1 VGLAPIDGQRGHVP
15 CEDGNAIGICRLRV
29 ETHHG
34 GSGGERMIRVEREE
48 NRRVALD
55 RAFLEDPRLSL
66 RSKGLLAC
74 LLSRS
79 DQETFDVERIAASFG
94 ERTVDVVRALRQLE
108 SAGYYTRTG
117 EVGEDVLLE
126 TGTLR
131 EVSRLPLLGS
141 RPQSGSATGRANR
154 EGADPQSEA
163 DAVAAERVLVRL
175 NELRQASWVWA
186 KYTPLSAR
194 HAKNVEHINGRLRE
208 GYRESDLVLVLEY
221 LAAVDG
227 GKDSSRKY
235 FDSVTPFNTKNFER
249 HLAMARDWDA
259 RGRPPGA
266 GSLAQQAAQGHDPAI
281 YEKRLKGGKT

>member
-1 VGLAPIDGQRGHVP
+1 
-15 CEDGNAIGICRLRV
+15 
-29 ETHHG
+29 
-34 GSGGERMIRVEREE
+34 MIRVEREE

-55 RAFLEDPRLSL
+55 RAFLDDPRLSF
-66 RSKGLLAC
+66 RSKGLLAY

-79 DQETFDVERIAASFG
+79 DGETFDVARLALSFG
-94 ERTVDVVRALRQLE
+94 ERAADVAHALRQLE
-108 SAGYYTRTG
+108 SAGYYTRAEG
-117 EVGEDVLLE
+117 VSEDALLG

-141 RPQSGSATGRANR
+141 QSTNGPATHRADR
-154 EGADPQSEA
+154 DGANPQSEA

-194 HAKNVEHINGRLRE
+194 HAKNVEHIKGRLRE
-208 GYRESDLVLVLEY
+208 GYGESDLVLVLEY

-249 HLAMARDWDA
+249 NLAMARDWGA

-266 GSLAQQAAQGHDPAI
+266 GSIAQQAAAGHDPAI

>member
-1 VGLAPIDGQRGHVP
+1 
-15 CEDGNAIGICRLRV
+15 
-29 ETHHG
+29 
-34 GSGGERMIRVEREE
+34 MIRVEREE

-55 RAFLEDPRLSL
+55 RAFLDDPRLPF
-66 RSKGLLAC
+66 RAKGLLAY

-79 DQETFDVERIAASFG
+79 DQETFDVERLAASFG
-94 ERTVDVVRALRQLE
+94 ERTADVANALKQLE

-117 EVGEDVLLE
+117 GVGGDALLG

-131 EVSRLPLLGS
+131 EVSRQPLLGS
-141 RPQSGSATGRANR
+141 QPQKGLATQRADR
-154 EGADPQSEA
+154 DGVDPQSEA

-175 NELRQASWVWA
+175 NELRQASWAWA

-194 HAKNVEHINGRLRE
+194 HAKNVEHIKGRLRE
-208 GYRESDLVLVLEY
+208 GYGESDLVLVLEY

-249 HLAMARDWDA
+249 NLAMARDWDA

-266 GSLAQQAAQGHDPAI
+266 GSLAQQAAAGHDPAI

>member
-1 VGLAPIDGQRGHVP
+1 
-15 CEDGNAIGICRLRV
+15 
-29 ETHHG
+29 
-34 GSGGERMIRVEREE
+34 MIRVEREE

-55 RAFLEDPRLSL
+55 RAFLEDPRLSF
-66 RSKGLLAC
+66 RAKGLLAY
-74 LLSRS
+74 LLARS
-79 DQETFDVERIAASFG
+79 DEETFDVERLARSFG
-94 ERTVDVVRALRQLE
+94 ERTADIIHALRQLE
-108 SAGYYTRTG
+108 SAGYYRRTG
-117 EVGEDVLLE
+117 EVGGDAFPG

-131 EVSRLPLLGS
+131 EGSRLPLLGS
-141 RPQSGSATGRANR
+141 QSKNGPAPHRADRDGVN
-154 EGADPQSEA
+154 PQSEA

-175 NELRQASWVWA
+175 NELRQASWAWA

-194 HAKNVEHINGRLRE
+194 HAKNVEHIKGRLRE
-208 GYRESDLVLVLEY
+208 GYGESDLVLVLEY

-249 HLAMARDWDA
+249 NLAMARDWDA

-266 GSLAQQAAQGHDPAI
+266 GSLAQQAAAGHDPAI

>member
-1 VGLAPIDGQRGHVP
+1 
-15 CEDGNAIGICRLRV
+15 
-29 ETHHG
+29 
-34 GSGGERMIRVEREE
+34 MIRVEREE

-55 RAFLEDPRLSL
+55 RAFLDDPRLSF
-66 RSKGLLAC
+66 RSKGLLAY

-79 DQETFDVERIAASFG
+79 DQETFDVERLATSFG
-94 ERTVDVVRALRQLE
+94 ERASDIAHALKQLE
-108 SAGYYTRTG
+108 GAGYYTRAEG
-117 EVGEDVLLE
+117 VGGDAPLV
-126 TGTLR
+126 TGTLI

-141 RPQSGSATGRANR
+141 PHKGGPATRRGNR
-154 EGADPQSEA
+154 DGAEPQSEA

-175 NELRQASWVWA
+175 NELRRASWVWA

-194 HAKNVEHINGRLRE
+194 HAKNVEHIKGRLRE
-208 GYRESDLVLVLEY
+208 GYGESDLVLVLEY

-249 HLAMARDWDA
+249 NLAMARDWDA

-266 GSLAQQAAQGHDPAI
+266 GSLAQQAAAGHDPAI